1 MVKYKVRNCALID
14 QIINIEDIT
23 QLVSNGFLIVK
34 VKTINPDEVSDV
46 VELMGEL
53 LQQLPEN
60 KRVPCV
66 VIPNDVEIMEVLA
79 EAEETENG
87 RNE

>member
-1 MVKYKVRNCALID
+1 MVKYKVRNCVLID